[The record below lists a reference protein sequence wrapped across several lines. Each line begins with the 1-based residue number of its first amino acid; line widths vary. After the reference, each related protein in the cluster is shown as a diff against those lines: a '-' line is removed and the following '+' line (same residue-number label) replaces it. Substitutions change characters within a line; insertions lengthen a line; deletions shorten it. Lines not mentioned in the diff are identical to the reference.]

1 MRNTEMQSCP
11 ACKGRAIVPHFRD
24 GSPVTC
30 PVCGGDGVVPMKY
43 NRRPY
48 DFAFPPK
55 AIAHTAPGNTLPISI
70 QLPGDYDFEW
80 WDTVAQVLP
89 TASATGVLVLLEIND
104 VRFMNSL
111 QPGNQNG
118 IPLLNWAGT
127 AQLPYSRRFPS
138 RLVKRD
144 QATVYVVNQS
154 ADDITSLSIVLKGFQ
169 LIPVGE
175 SAAQNLAAEGQGKGA

>member
-1 MRNTEMQSCP
+1 
-11 ACKGRAIVPHFRD
+11 
-24 GSPVTC
+24 
-30 PVCGGDGVVPMKY
+30 MKY

-48 DFAFPPK
+48 DFAFPSQAVP
-55 AIAHTAPGNTLPISI
+55 HTAPGNTASPSI

-89 TASATGVLVLLEIND
+89 AASATGLLVLLEIND

-118 IPLLNWAGT
+118 IPILNWAGT
-127 AQLPYSRRFPS
+127 AELPYSRRFPS

-144 QATVYVVNQS
+144 QATVYMVNQS
-154 ADDITSLSIVLKGFQ
+154 AADITAVSIVLRGFQ
-169 LIPVGE
+169 LIPVTE
-175 SAAQNLAAEGQGKGA
+175 KASANAAAEGQGKGT